1 MNQILAET
9 GFSPEWVRLQREIRA
24 EKARVRGELRE
35 VRGRLGPPPL
45 RPAYTQLWTRRCDQL
60 RAREVAD
67 INRMIERF
75 NLIVPSMNNQIFPYN
90 FEADVNSIYNMHFK
104 NNSS

>member
-45 RPAYTQLWTRRCDQL
+45 LYCTVLYCTGEGEAGPAPAAPRPHAAVDTLL
-60 RAREVAD
+60 RQAQSEG
-67 INRMIERF
+67 
-75 NLIVPSMNNQIFPYN
+75 SGGHQ
-90 FEADVNSIYNMHFK
+90 
-104 NNSS
+104 

>member
-24 EKARVRGELRE
+24 EKARVRAELRE

-45 RPAYTQLWTRRCDQL
+45 LYCTVLYWYCTVLYR
-60 RAREVAD
+60 
-67 INRMIERF
+67 
-75 NLIVPSMNNQIFPYN
+75 
-90 FEADVNSIYNMHFK
+90 
-104 NNSS
+104 

>member
-45 RPAYTQLWTRRCDQL
+45 LYCTVLYCTVQVRGRLGPPPLLYCTVLYR
-60 RAREVAD
+60 
-67 INRMIERF
+67 
-75 NLIVPSMNNQIFPYN
+75 
-90 FEADVNSIYNMHFK
+90 
-104 NNSS
+104 